1 MRSLKMGYV
10 GAVLVVIITFFSTVA
25 MAAYDPTA
33 KILSKVQGTWYDLSG
48 NAVLD
53 FQADTVNGRKIVG
66 AYSPAGGSSDFSCI
80 IRIIENGEYR
90 DLPIIGEN
98 LGDGNYHSHIIFN
111 GDNRDDS
118 KGVLLMRTTEVKFQE
133 TVGGIGI
140 DMPAKEVLNR
150 YGNPDS
156 IESKGGVSVWKYHN
170 LGLELSMRHQRVWI
184 IKIYKSGNRHFDRTG
199 FNCANAPYEFQT
211 AYGFKHIP
219 SAGTFGAFEVGH
231 GEYMWFDEYPNCI
244 KLSTFWN

>member
-1 MRSLKMGYV
+1 MRIMKMGYV
-10 GAVLVVIITFFSTVA
+10 GALLGVLMICFSTVA

-53 FQADTVNGRKIVG
+53 FQGDIVNGCKIVG

-80 IRIIENGEYR
+80 IRIVENGEYR

-111 GDNRDDS
+111 GDSRDNS
-118 KGVLLMRTTEVKFQE
+118 KGTLLMRTTEVKFQE

-140 DMPAKEVLNR
+140 DMPAKEVLSK
-150 YGNPDS
+150 YGKPGS
-156 IESKGGVSVWKYHN
+156 IETRDGVSVWKYQN
-170 LGLELSMRHQRVWI
+170 LGLELSIRHQRVWI
-184 IKIYKSGNRHFDRTG
+184 IKIYKSGNRHFDTTG

-211 AYGFKHIP
+211 AYGFNRVP
-219 SAGTFGAFEVGH
+219 SAGTFGAFAVGN
-231 GEYMWFDEYPNCI
+231 GEYMWFDAYPNSI
-244 KLSTFWN
+244 TLSTFSN